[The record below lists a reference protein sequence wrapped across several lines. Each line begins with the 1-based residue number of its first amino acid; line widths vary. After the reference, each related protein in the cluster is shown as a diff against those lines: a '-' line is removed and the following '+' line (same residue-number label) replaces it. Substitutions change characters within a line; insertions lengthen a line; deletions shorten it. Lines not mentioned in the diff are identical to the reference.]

1 MHVDGVEGVPD
12 GKTTRL
18 HTGIMMEHSQA
29 DAHGHSGNTQDLK
42 HRYFRRGGHLASYLG
57 FFGRTCLYA
66 GPYKTALSQYIPA
79 WQSGFAQRM
88 PLPRK
93 DLRLQDRG
101 KPSALSSENVG

>member
-1 MHVDGVEGVPD
+1 MSVLLAAGKACRQLLPAQLREAIEEKARRCIAPLATAS
-12 GKTTRL
+12 KTTPA
-18 HTGIMMEHSQA
+18 SSA
-29 DAHGHSGNTQDLK
+29 ANT
-42 HRYFRRGGHLASYLG
+42 HHIFWI
-57 FFGRTCLYA
+57 TCLYA